1 MLSTVRTQLV
11 RLGPTEPNLKQDRR
25 WCSTVLIVLVA
36 RVGRAALRCL
46 CAQPFLDP
54 PTVLTEAR
62 FEVTCD
68 VNGCIITPVAP
79 RARSS
84 PAPAASIASTAASM
98 DGMDVEIHEGDGW
111 KLVGGRAEPAPS
123 HAASQPVDVM
133 LNFMLP
139 GCRQKGLATGRG
151 QDV

>member
-1 MLSTVRTQLV
+1 MPVCTT
-11 RLGPTEPNLKQDRR
+11 
-25 WCSTVLIVLVA
+25 
-36 RVGRAALRCL
+36 
-46 CAQPFLDP
+46 
-54 PTVLTEAR
+54 TEAR

-111 KLVGGRAEPAPS
+111 KLVGSRPAPVPNPPSPAVS
-123 HAASQPVDVM
+123 HCEMRVAVNVCNLVGHRTFGLSTVPPTLLFTTQHRWLRSQPCFPM
-133 LNFMLP
+133 AI
-139 GCRQKGLATGRG
+139 GSGSKQTGSSCAARW
-151 QDV
+151 VVLLL